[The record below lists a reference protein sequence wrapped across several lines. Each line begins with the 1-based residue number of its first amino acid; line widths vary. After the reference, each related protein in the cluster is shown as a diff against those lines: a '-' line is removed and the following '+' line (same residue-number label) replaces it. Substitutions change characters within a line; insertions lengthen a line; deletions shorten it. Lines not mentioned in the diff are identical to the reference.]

1 MSTMGPAV
9 YQFEYARISVPDV
22 AETGAFYQRHVGLDV
37 PEPRGEHLYLRSNL
51 EHHCLDIVQGAADE
65 LSKVVALGYSVLDT
79 EALSALAE
87 QVEKAGGELLPIDD
101 AQRRYCED
109 GFAVRDPN
117 GMLIEVV
124 ATPYVFAAPPR
135 IDFRPVMIVH
145 PFVSTNRYK
154 ETVAFFSE
162 ALGFRASDYIE
173 DNTAFMRSD
182 NLLHHSLAILEQD
195 RFNVDHLCFMV
206 RSLDD
211 LMYGRALAIHDGVRV
226 SIDLVKH
233 SASESMSFYMID
245 PRHGP
250 QIELAL
256 GHRVIDPEAD
266 ATHRPRRML
275 DDPRNV
281 MDIWRAGADD
291 WREGE
296 IRG

>member
-1 MSTMGPAV
+1 MRPAV
-9 YQFEYARISVPDV
+9 FRFEYARISVPDM
-22 AETGAFYQRHVGLDV
+22 AATGAFYQRHVGLDLA
-37 PEPRGEHLYLRSNL
+37 EPPGDHLYLRSEL
-51 EHHCLDIVQGAADE
+51 EHHCLDIVQGPAGDPA
-65 LSKVVALGYSVLDT
+65 VVTALGYSVLDV
-79 EALSALAE
+79 ESLSALAE
-87 QVEKAGGELLPIDD
+87 QVEKTGGDLLPLDD
-101 AQRRYCED
+101 AQRHYSED

-117 GMLIEVV
+117 GMLVEVV

-135 IDFRPVMIVH
+135 TDFRPLMIVH
-145 PFVSTNRYK
+145 PFLSTNLYK
-154 ETVAFFSE
+154 ETVAFYSE

-211 LMYGRALAIHDGVRV
+211 LMYGRALALHDGVRV
-226 SIDLVKH
+226 SIDLLKH

-245 PRHGP
+245 PLHGP

-256 GHRVIDPEAD
+256 GHRLIEPEAD

-275 DDPRNV
+275 ADPRNI
-281 MDIWRAGADD
+281 MDIWRAGSDD

-296 IRG
+296 MRG